1 MKTTLLLLAAMALF
15 FACEK
20 QNTHMDVTYEL
31 GQPFTLAFNE
41 TGSCDCVAP
50 DLRFVRVITESR
62 CPSYVDCIWAGEVVV
77 ELNIDEQPLRLGFS
91 PIDTAP
97 AKDTLGMWSYALRAV
112 HPYAHMLILDGPINE
127 SAYTLELV
135 VEAI

>member
-1 MKTTLLLLAAMALF
+1 MALF

-41 TGSCDCVAP
+41 TGSCDCAAP

-62 CPSYVDCIWAGEVVV
+62 CPVPVECFWAGEVVV
-77 ELNIDEQPLRLGFS
+77 ELNIDEQLLRLGLS
-91 PIDTAP
+91 PINTAP

-112 HPYAHMLILDGPINE
+112 HPYPVTPVSDDQIDE